1 MISSLDLKI
10 ISFTSI
16 VLKINRILLNTQSS
30 NVTDSSY
37 QDLISIKDLISKGN
51 KYLGRKL
58 LLMETY
64 KIIFLMNL
72 SKINLCPKKRTKVI
86 RIEIQEV
93 IIKII
98 KIVKITKIQGTHML
112 KVILK

>member
-1 MISSLDLKI
+1 
-10 ISFTSI
+10 
-16 VLKINRILLNTQSS
+16 
-30 NVTDSSY
+30 
-37 QDLISIKDLISKGN
+37 
-51 KYLGRKL
+51 
-58 LLMETY
+58 
-64 KIIFLMNL
+64 MNL